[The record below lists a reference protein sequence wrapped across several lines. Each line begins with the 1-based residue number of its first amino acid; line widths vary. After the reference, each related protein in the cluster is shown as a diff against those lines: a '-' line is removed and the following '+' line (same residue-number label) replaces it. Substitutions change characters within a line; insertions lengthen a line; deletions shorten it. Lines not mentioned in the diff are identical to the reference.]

1 MLKMNKSTRYALY
14 CVVELSRDPQA
25 IMSARQIADKYCIS
39 EHHVVKVLQ
48 QLTRAGLVRSIRGI
62 KGGFQIAVDPKTV
75 TMYDVV
81 KITEPIVPKRGC
93 SLLELD
99 EECSFD
105 NICRIGDVFAEIQ
118 EQAYYTLKS
127 VTIATLI
134 EPKKIT

>member
-1 MLKMNKSTRYALY
+1 MLKMNKSTRFALY
-14 CVVELSRDPQA
+14 CIVELSRDA
-25 IMSARQIADKYCIS
+25 DAVLSARHIADKYCIS

-48 QLTRAGLVRSIRGI
+48 QLTRAGLVRSIRGT